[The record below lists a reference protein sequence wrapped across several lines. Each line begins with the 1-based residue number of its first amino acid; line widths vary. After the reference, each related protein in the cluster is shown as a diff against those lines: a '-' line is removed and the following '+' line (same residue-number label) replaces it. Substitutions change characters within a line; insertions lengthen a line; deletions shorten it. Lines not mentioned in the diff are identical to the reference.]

1 MDDQRFRKLLDDL
14 GYSWEGYR
22 RVRKGVMK
30 RLTSHMQR
38 LDVRSADGY
47 LDRVRSEPEIRREVR
62 RLLTVS
68 ISRFFRDR
76 PLWAFIQGEV
86 IPHMTRGNP
95 PLVRAWSAGC
105 ALGQEAYSFKMAW
118 LLHQEEWGPLPP
130 LCLMATDVNGDY
142 LNRAARGIYEER
154 VLRDVPEAHR
164 KKFFVRHQGHYGVS
178 AALRENISWRV
189 HDLCGPEPMPDGF
202 DLIFMR
208 NNILTYLHEELRRAP
223 VQKVIDA
230 LAPGGFLIIGD
241 REHISQED
249 GRLVRVQGHSCVH
262 RKLSA

>member
-1 MDDQRFRKLLDDL
+1 MDDHRFRKLLDEL

-30 RLTSHMQR
+30 RLTNHMHR
-38 LDVRSADGY
+38 LDIRSADGY

-62 RLLTVS
+62 LLLTVS

-76 PLWAFIQGEV
+76 PLWAFIQETV
-86 IPHMTRGNP
+86 IPHMIWGNP

-105 ALGQEAYSFKMAW
+105 ALGQEAYSFKMVW
-118 LLHQEEWGPLPP
+118 LLYQEERGPLPP
-130 LCLMATDVNGDY
+130 LSLMATDINEDY
-142 LNRAARGIYEER
+142 LNRAARGIYEKR

-164 KKFFVRHQGHYGVS
+164 KKFFVRHPDHYGAS
-178 AALRENISWRV
+178 EALKENIAWRV
-189 HDLCGPEPMPDGF
+189 HDLCGEEPAAHGF

-208 NNILTYLHEELRRAP
+208 NNILTYLNKEQQRAP
-223 VQKVIDA
+223 VEKVINA

-241 REHISQED
+241 REHISDDD
-249 GRLVRVQGHSCVH
+249 GRLVEVQGHPCVR
-262 RKLSA
+262 RKLPA